1 MTGRSRAAR
10 TALAAF
16 AVAMAGCGSTVAPAE
31 EGNITVVA
39 TTAIVGDLVANVV
52 GDHGTVEV
60 VIPLGADPHDF
71 RPSARQLTAIAGADL
86 VVAIGLGLEE
96 TLGDVL
102 ASAAQDGTA
111 ILELGPQLDPISRDD
126 GGLDPHVW
134 LDPERMAAAT
144 RLIAGA
150 LTDLDSSVDWGAAAD
165 AYAAQLAAVDDEIA
179 TILDAVPA
187 ERRKL
192 VTNHEA
198 LGYFAD
204 RYGFEVVGVIVPGG
218 GTLAA
223 PSSADIA
230 ALAEVITTEEVP
242 AIFAE
247 TTQPA
252 TLAEA
257 MAAEVD
263 SDVAVVE
270 LFTESMGEPGSA
282 AGTLIGMLR
291 VDAERIAEALS

>member
-1 MTGRSRAAR
+1 M
-10 TALAAF
+10 
-16 AVAMAGCGSTVAPAE
+16 
-31 EGNITVVA
+31 TVVA

-52 GDHGTVEV
+52 GDHATVEV

-86 VVAIGLGLEE
+86 VVSIGLGLEE
-96 TLGDVL
+96 TLSDVL

-111 ILELGPQLDPISRDD
+111 ILELGPQLDPITRDD

-144 RLIAGA
+144 ELIAGA
-150 LTDLDSSVDWGAAAD
+150 LADLDSTVDWGTAAD
-165 AYAAQLAAVDDEIA
+165 AYAAQLAALDDEIA
-179 TILDAVPA
+179 AILDAVPA
-187 ERRKL
+187 DRRRL

-204 RYGFEVVGVIVPGG
+204 RYGFEVVGVIIPGG
-218 GTLAA
+218 STLAA

-230 ALAEVITTEEVP
+230 ALAEVIATEEVP

-257 MAAEVD
+257 VAAEADTEV
-263 SDVAVVE
+263 VVVE
-270 LFTESMGEPGSA
+270 LFTESMGEPGSE

-291 VDAERIAEALS
+291 VDAARIAEALS

>member
-1 MTGRSRAAR
+1 M
-10 TALAAF
+10 
-16 AVAMAGCGSTVAPAE
+16 
-31 EGNITVVA
+31 A
-39 TTAIVGDLVANVV
+39 TTAIVGDVVANVV
-52 GDHGTVEV
+52 GDHATVEV

-86 VVAIGLGLEE
+86 VVAIGLGMEE
-96 TLGDVL
+96 TMGDVL
-102 ASAAQDGTA
+102 AAAATEGTT
-111 ILELGPQLDPISRDD
+111 ILELGPQLDPIPGDD
-126 GGLDPHVW
+126 GGVDPHVW
-134 LDPERMAAAT
+134 LDPERMAVAT

-150 LTDLDSSVDWGAAAD
+150 LTDLDSTVDWGAAAD
-165 AYAAQLAAVDDEIA
+165 TYAAQLAALDDEIA

-187 ERRKL
+187 DRRKL
-192 VTNHEA
+192 VTNHES

-204 RYGFEVVGVIVPGG
+204 RYGFDVVGVIVPGG
-218 GTLAA
+218 STLAE

-230 ALAEVITTEEVP
+230 ALAEVIANEEVL

-247 TTQPA
+247 TTEPA

-257 MAAEVD
+257 VAAEAD
-263 SDVAVVE
+263 TEVAVVE

-291 VDAERIAEALS
+291 IDAERIAEALS